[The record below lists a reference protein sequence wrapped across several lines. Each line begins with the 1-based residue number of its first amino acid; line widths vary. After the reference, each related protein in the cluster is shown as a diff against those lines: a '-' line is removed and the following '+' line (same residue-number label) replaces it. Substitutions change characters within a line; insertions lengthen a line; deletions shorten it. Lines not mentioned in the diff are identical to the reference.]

1 VRRGARSDGPPRR
14 SGPLRV
20 LPWGTVAVSAV
31 VSLCFGSMPIAHVD
45 AQVTAPRAPAAVL
58 PRAYYERVA
67 RDPRAFTLPN
77 GLFKVDAS
85 GARIVPR
92 AVGTK
97 RILVIPALFSDSPEP
112 PVTSQQIQQILFTGP
127 APRGTLTGA
136 YLEMSQGK
144 LEVDGD
150 VAPWVRTSL
159 TLQQVVGS
167 SQGLGA
173 DAMVGQYLTEALA
186 LEDSAVDFGLYDND
200 GPDGIPNSGDD
211 NGFVDAI
218 SFEFVEVAGSCGGPG
233 IWPHMFGISGW
244 QKHPYVT
251 DDLRPDG
258 SPIEVDAYIV
268 ESAMDCSG
276 TEIQS
281 AATISHEFGHVLG
294 LPDFYH
300 PTVGNVG
307 AEGRRWVLGCWDLM
321 AAGSWGCG
329 PVGSERGPFGPTHMS
344 AYPKHELGW
353 VDYIDVGD
361 VRNKVYE
368 LAPMET
374 TGRPLR
380 VALDTLGREFL
391 LVEYRTRTGFDVDL
405 PTDGMLVYHQDLGG
419 SLRPIPGSGQPYFL
433 SVMEQDDNNGLQR
446 NAFEGGNRGEA
457 GDAWGVGGVAEKLDY
472 LTTPSL
478 RRDDG
483 SVTSVTIHSMA
494 AEGDR
499 ALVQLST
506 AATPVIVAPTD
517 TLPVTEVAPFER
529 RFRIA
534 GGYMPYTADGA
545 APEGV
550 TLKVDGDDLVASGSI
565 QGTGPFDV
573 ALRVVDGRG
582 SESPVLLYPLTA
594 EEWLVGDDRLVQP
607 FLLSDAQPLTSPER
621 LYLDASGN
629 GNGQYDVGD
638 LRAWLRTHPGASSA
652 APRR

>member
-1 VRRGARSDGPPRR
+1 MAASTASIGLCSMAVAHLGAQ
-14 SGPLRV
+14 
-20 LPWGTVAVSAV
+20 VSA
-31 VSLCFGSMPIAHVD
+31 PR
-45 AQVTAPRAPAAVL
+45 TAGAVL
-58 PRAYYERVA
+58 PKAYYDRLERN
-67 RDPRAFTLPN
+67 PRAFTLPN
-77 GLFKVDAS
+77 GLFGVDAS
-85 GARIVPR
+85 GARVIR
-92 AVGTK
+92 SAVGAK
-97 RILVIPALFSDSPEP
+97 RILVIPGLFSDSPDP

-127 APRGTLTGA
+127 APKGTLTDA

-150 VAPWVRTSL
+150 VASWVRTSL
-159 TLQQVVGS
+159 TLQQVVGT
-167 SQGLGA
+167 SQGLGE

-186 LEDSAVDFGLYDND
+186 LEDSTVDFGLYDND

-211 NGFVDAI
+211 DGFVDAV

-244 QKHPYVT
+244 PPNQPYVT
-251 DDLRPDG
+251 NDIRPG
-258 SPIEVDAYIV
+258 GGHIQVDAYIV

-281 AATISHEFGHVLG
+281 AATIAHEFGHVLG

-307 AEGRRWVLGCWDLM
+307 AEGRRWVLGCWELM

-329 PVGSERGPFGPTHMS
+329 PVGSERAAFGPTHMS
-344 AYPKHELGW
+344 AYPKHTLGW
-353 VDYIDVGD
+353 VNYVDVGD

-380 VALDTLGREFL
+380 IALDSVGREYL
-391 LVEYRTRTGFDVDL
+391 LVEYRTHTGFDVDL
-405 PTDGMLVYHQDLGG
+405 PATGVLVYHQDTEG
-419 SLRPIPGSGQPYFL
+419 SLRPTPGSGQPYFL
-433 SVMEQDDNNGLQR
+433 SVVEQDHNNGLQR
-446 NAFEGGNRGEA
+446 NSFEGGNRGEA
-457 GDAWGVGGVAEKLDY
+457 GDAWGVGGVAQRLDY

-483 SVTSVTIHSMA
+483 SATSVTIHSVS

-499 ALVQLST
+499 ALVRLST
-506 AATPVIVAPTD
+506 ARTPVIVEPTD
-517 TLPVTEVAPFER
+517 TVPVTEVEPFER
-529 RFRIA
+529 HFRIA

-545 APEGV
+545 APDGV
-550 TLKVDGDDLVASGSI
+550 TLTVDNDELVASGSI

-582 SESPVLLYPLTA
+582 SESPVLFYSLTA
-594 EEWLVGDDRLVQP
+594 TEWLVGEDRLVQP

-638 LRAWLRTHPGASSA
+638 LRAWLRAHPGASSA
-652 APRR
+652 AGRR